1 MPESGTYGSV
11 RGALSNERPY
21 RDPTTTISRRALTAG
36 VQKAPR
42 HEVAGSWATGWQR
55 VLWGFKRGARVRDRV
70 ILENWQPRMP
80 AQLKRFGTIVA
91 KWGK

>member
-1 MPESGTYGSV
+1 MLRAVYVLCAMCRFLDAGNDDLTTRSDGRRPKSAKARS
-11 RGALSNERPY
+11 RGEL
-21 RDPTTTISRRALTAG
+21 G
-36 VQKAPR
+36 
-42 HEVAGSWATGWQR
+42 TGWQR